1 MKTVIDIKDDV
12 YNVIKGSALDEE
24 ATGMLCKSSKRPA
37 NSDKEDIV
45 ISVIGNNV
53 SQMQEAFVYVN
64 IYVKDN
70 IRDGEAEIND
80 TRCRELCRLASDLL
94 EVHNGGCFR
103 ITLVEQ
109 TTPPV
114 NGKDEHFIKNKILYQ
129 YCNE

>member
-24 ATGMLCKSSKRPA
+24 ATGKLCKSSKRPA

-80 TRCRELCRLASDLL
+80 TRCRELCRLASDLF
-94 EVHNGGCFR
+94 EVHNGGSFR